1 MLSRCLL
8 IVCLLLT
15 ACEHSKPL
23 LVPSTKPSLDQS
35 LAQPC
40 RPITLPAAADF
51 DVWLDWVISDVLRA
65 YGECASRHKAVVEAW
80 PK

>member
-1 MLSRCLL
+1 MSNLSLWIACLM
-8 IVCLLLT
+8 LT
-15 ACEHSKPL
+15 ACTHSAPL
-23 LVPSTKPSLDQS
+23 LAPSTKPSLDQS

-51 DVWLDWVISDVLRA
+51 DVWLDWVVSDVLRA